1 MLIRQGDILLKK
13 VDEIKGKKIAENEK
27 VLALGEVT
35 GHSHILR
42 GKGTKFFQEQE
53 QIFIDVP
60 QEAELV
66 HQEHGNHLIQKGKYM
81 LIQQREFDLIEG
93 IRQVMD

>member
-13 VDEIKGKKIAENEK
+13 VDEIKGKKIAEESK

-42 GKGTKFFQEQE
+42 GKGTKFYQEQE
-53 QIFIDVP
+53 QIFIDVS
-60 QEAELV
+60 QKAELV
-66 HQEHGNHLIQKGKYM
+66 HEEHGRHVIQKGKYM

>member
-1 MLIRQGDILLKK
+1 MLVRQGDILLKK
-13 VDEIKGKKIAENEK
+13 VDKIKGRKIAENEK

-53 QIFIDVP
+53 QIFIDVS

-66 HQEHGNHLIQKGKYM
+66 HQEHGNHIIQKGKYI
-81 LIQQREFDLIEG
+81 LIQQREFDLAEG